1 MSTGIGTGLRTTF
14 IIVSLGVGLFVTF
27 ATVAAFF
34 GTSWWLFD
42 WFANFRW
49 QLMWLAVAASA
60 IYAIT
65 SKGLMTF
72 VFLAAAIVNGFLITP
87 LWLGSQPA
95 GSDSAG
101 ISVVAV
107 DLYGGAEDSDRTVTW
122 LYDTDADVI
131 IAAGVGSDRLDA
143 LLVEGS
149 EYRFLH
155 RPAEGEAGVAIVAKA
170 DYATTETGTP
180 TLGEP
185 VLTVNV
191 PSGSGTI
198 DIVTSWGLLAN
209 SSENYDALNER
220 LSSISQVV
228 QTSPNETMVIGSL
241 GATRFAHGMR
251 SLMADADLRDAT
263 EGKGY
268 LSTWPVSGFPLVG
281 GWIGAPVD
289 VVLMS
294 SGITPYQLQ
303 TGPDIGVSHLP
314 VRVIVG
320 NVIGSN

>member
-14 IIVSLGVGLFVTF
+14 IIVSLGAGLFVTI

-34 GTSWWLFD
+34 GSSWWLFD

-49 QLMWLAVAASA
+49 QLMWFAVAASA
-60 IYAIT
+60 IYALT
-65 SKGLMTF
+65 SKGLMTV
-72 VFLAAAIVNGFLITP
+72 VFLAAAIVNGFLISP

-95 GSDSAG
+95 GSDSPG
-101 ISVVAV
+101 VDVVAV
-107 DLYGGAEDSDRTVTW
+107 DMYGGATDSDRTVTW

-149 EYRFLH
+149 DYRFLYK
-155 RPAEGEAGVAIVAKA
+155 PPEGEAGVAIVAKD
-170 DYATTETGTP
+170 DYATTQSATDSPG
-180 TLGEP
+180 GP
-185 VLTVNV
+185 VLTVAV

-198 DIVTSWGLLAN
+198 DIVTGWGLLAT
-209 SSENYDALNER
+209 SSGNYEALNER
-220 LSSISQVV
+220 LASISAVV
-228 QTSPNETMVIGSL
+228 QTSENETMVIGSL
-241 GATRFAHGMR
+241 GATRFTHGMR

-268 LSTWPVSGFPLVG
+268 LSTWPVSGFPLIG

-289 VVLMS
+289 IVLMS
-294 SGITPYQLQ
+294 SGVTPYSLE
-303 TGPDIGVSHLP
+303 TGPDIGVGHLP
-314 VRVIVG
+314 VRVTVGDIVG
-320 NVIGSN
+320 RN